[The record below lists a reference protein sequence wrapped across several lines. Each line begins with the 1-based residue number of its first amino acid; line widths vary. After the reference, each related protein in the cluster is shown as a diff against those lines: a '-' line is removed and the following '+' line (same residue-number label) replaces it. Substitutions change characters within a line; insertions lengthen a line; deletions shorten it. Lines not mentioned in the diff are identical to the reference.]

1 MFPPTELHDL
11 QPPDHLRQL
20 PADAVAGVVA
30 IVISEFAGAMPHT
43 LSLELKAFAETR
55 TRHDAQRVANALRH
69 YYGRP
74 GLAQEV
80 EDLLGEPTP

>member
-1 MFPPTELHDL
+1 MPIAPDT
-11 QPPDHLRQL
+11 PDHLRQL

-30 IVISEFAGAMPHT
+30 IIIAEFAGAMPYT

-69 YYGRP
+69 AYGRP

-80 EDLLGEPTP
+80 EDLLP